1 MNAPSPRIVNV
12 VWTDD
17 GDPTFYEWE
26 IEHAAGIKLNSIVS
40 SSGSDPVTSHQRRYY
55 GSGRLHSLLATVDPD
70 EVDVVL
76 VANNLG
82 VGVQYVSRMSDEL
95 KAKVVVI
102 SNDPLSDADQN
113 DYRYYG
119 VDQFCARD
127 ALPQLFKERY
137 GLANEG

>member
-1 MNAPSPRIVNV
+1 MNAPSPRVVNV
-12 VWTDD
+12 LWTDD
-17 GDPTFYEWE
+17 DDPTFHQHS
-26 IEHAAGIKLNSIVS
+26 IERVAVITLNSIVA
-40 SSGSDPVTSHQRRYY
+40 SSGTDPLISHQRRYY
-55 GSGRLHSLLATVDPD
+55 GSGRLHSLLAMIDPD
-70 EVDVVL
+70 EVDVIL

-82 VGVQYVSRMSDEL
+82 IGVQYVSRMSDEL

-119 VDQFCARD
+119 VDQFCVRD

-137 GLANEG
+137 GVADLG

>member
-1 MNAPSPRIVNV
+1 MNAPSPRVVNV

-17 GDPTFYEWE
+17 DDPTFHQWM
-26 IEHAAGIKLNSIVS
+26 IERAAGIMLNSIVA
-40 SSGSDPVTSHQRRYY
+40 SSGTDPLMSHQRRYY
-55 GSGRLHSLLATVDPD
+55 GSGRVYDLLDTVRPD
-70 EVDVVL
+70 EVDIVL

-82 VGVQYVSRMSDEL
+82 IGVQYVGRMSDEL

-102 SNDPLSDADQN
+102 SNDPLSDADQG

-137 GLANEG
+137 GVADEG